1 MSIIVIQKDIRLVR
15 IKQFYRSIRVVSFS
29 DLALIMQ
36 NPDISQKAFWDV
48 RFADIDFEKNSLHV
62 MEKVFNYGTW
72 KDQVAIMKFYGLQRI
87 RKEIV
92 NAGYLRQ
99 SVLSFLCII
108 LHLKKND
115 FKCYNKMQLHPL
127 PWNY

>member
-1 MSIIVIQKDIRLVR
+1 MQK
-15 IKQFYRSIRVVSFS
+15 
-29 DLALIMQ
+29 
-36 NPDISQKAFWDV
+36 PDISQKAFWDV
-48 RFADIDFEKNSLHV
+48 RFSEIDFEKNALYV

-87 RKEIV
+87 SKEII
-92 NAGYLRQ
+92 NAGYL
-99 SVLSFLCII
+99 SKPVISFLCAI
-108 LHLKKND
+108 LQLQKKD